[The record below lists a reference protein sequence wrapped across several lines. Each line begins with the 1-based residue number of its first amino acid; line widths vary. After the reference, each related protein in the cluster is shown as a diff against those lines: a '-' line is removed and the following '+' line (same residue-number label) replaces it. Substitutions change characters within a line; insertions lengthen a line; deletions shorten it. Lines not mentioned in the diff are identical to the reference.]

1 MLLVLVTPPCKMGLL
16 VAKIF
21 FMMFLGVFTWL
32 VGLFPILGV
41 RKGWVSES
49 ESLQTQVMVNVF
61 SFMTCFGGGVILTS
75 CLTHMLPD
83 VNEVLAT
90 AIQSGAFPDSGL
102 PVAEIFV
109 LADLTEK
116 EFKTNYQ
123 DIPYIPL
130 PGSFVWRVQADGSWK
145 FECQHG
151 EKECLGNILEVCIM
165 QQLNWD
171 SDMYLPVISCMEGS
185 DDPVSSAKGCVR
197 DLSSLSYDAV
207 KDCSAGK
214 EGNKLEHSM
223 GVKTESLDPPHKYV
237 PWVVVNGDHTDELQ
251 EKAQSAV

>member
-1 MLLVLVTPPCKMGLL
+1 MGCLPWLLVCSLL
-16 VAKIF
+16 AWTNAYTVEE
-21 FMMFLGVFTWL
+21 LLTDTVD
-32 VGLFPILGV
+32 
-41 RKGWVSES
+41 
-49 ESLQTQVMVNVF
+49 MVENIAEAVPNDITNVKHKLYKHRYRTLRNNMKKVYEIQALEQG
-61 SFMTCFGGGVILTS
+61 STVYG
-75 CLTHMLPD
+75 
-83 VNEVLAT
+83 AT
-90 AIQSGAFPDSGL
+90 R
-102 PVAEIFV
+102 
-109 LADLTEK
+109 LADLTEE

-145 FECQHG
+145 FKCQHG
-151 EKECLGNILEVCIM
+151 DKDCLRNILEVCIM

-237 PWVVVNGDHTDELQ
+237 PWVVVNGEHTDELQ